1 MQGDETRGAG
11 AAVSEEL
18 RAARPLGL
26 RVFNKAGAAM
36 RKLGVPL
43 VRLDPDSLLQSAR
56 RNTGLSDY
64 GHDRF
69 REPLER
75 LVTSLESE
83 AKLTMLGRV
92 IARRDLVRLLE
103 GRLRHTELRKQHRE
117 IEWERIERPLFI
129 LGMPRTGTSILHE
142 LLAQDPHNR
151 VPMSWELM
159 IPFPP
164 PEARTFHSDPRI
176 AQVDAHLAGVD
187 KLIPDFKKMHP
198 MGAELPQ
205 ECAAITQYEF
215 ASMIWHTSNRVPGYQ
230 NWLERSDMRPVYQ
243 NHKRWL
249 QMLQWK
255 APAERWVL
263 KSPAHLWA
271 LESLLAVYPDAR
283 IVQNHRDPLKVIAS
297 LVSLVCT
304 LRSLA
309 MEEVDPHEIGL
320 DWTQR
325 LAAGLD
331 HAMRVRDEAKLPE
344 SQVLDIPFREFMS
357 DEIAMVR
364 KIYEHFGMEYTAEA
378 ERRMRAFLA
387 ANAADKH
394 GMHRYDL
401 SFAGLDEATERKR
414 YAAYQERFGIPSERM
429 A

>member
-1 MQGDETRGAG
+1 MT
-11 AAVSEEL
+11 EL
-18 RAARPLGL
+18 RAARPFGL
-26 RVFNKAGAAM
+26 RIFNRSGAAL
-36 RKLGVPL
+36 RKLGIPL
-43 VRLDPDSLLQSAR
+43 VRLDADSLLQAAR
-56 RNTGLSDY
+56 KSTGLTDF
-64 GHDRF
+64 GHDTF
-69 REPLER
+69 RAPLDR
-75 LVTSLESE
+75 LVASLESE
-83 AKLTMLGRV
+83 AQLTMLGRV

-103 GRLRHTELRKQHRE
+103 GRLRHTDLRKQHRE

-151 VPMSWELM
+151 VPMSWEVM

-164 PEARTFHSDPRI
+164 PETRTFRSDPRI

-215 ASMIWHTSNRVPGYQ
+215 ASMIWHTSNRVPSY
-230 NWLERSDMRPVYQ
+230 ERWFESADARPVYEA
-243 NHKRWL
+243 HKRFL

-255 APAERWVL
+255 APGERWVL
-263 KSPAHLWA
+263 KSPQHLWT
-271 LESLLAVYPDAR
+271 LQSLLAVYPDAR
-283 IVQNHRDPLKVIAS
+283 IVQNHRDPLKVVAS

-325 LAAGLD
+325 LAAGLE
-331 HAMRVRDEAKLPE
+331 HATRIRDEAKLPE
-344 SQVLDIPFREFMS
+344 SQVLDVPFREFMA

-364 KIYEHFGMEYTAEA
+364 KIYEHFGMEYSAEA

-394 GMHRYDL
+394 GRHTYDL
-401 SFAGLDEATERKR
+401 SLAGLDEATERKR
-414 YAAYQERFGIPSERM
+414 YAAYQQRFEIPSERM
-429 A
+429 T

>member
-1 MQGDETRGAG
+1 
-11 AAVSEEL
+11 VSQL
-18 RAARPLGL
+18 RAARPFAL
-26 RVFNKAGAAM
+26 RALNKTGAVL
-36 RKLGVPL
+36 RKLGIPL
-43 VRLDPDSLLQSAR
+43 VRLDPDSLLQTAR
-56 RNTGLSDY
+56 KSTGLSDF

-75 LVTSLESE
+75 LVASLESE
-83 AKLTMLGRV
+83 AQLTILGRT
-92 IARRDLVRLLE
+92 IARRDLLRLLE
-103 GRLRHTELRKQHRE
+103 SRLRHVELRKQHRE
-117 IEWERIERPLFI
+117 IEIERVERPLFI

-142 LLAQDPHNR
+142 LMAQDPQNR
-151 VPMSWELM
+151 VPMSWEVM
-159 IPFPP
+159 FPFPP
-164 PEARTFHSDPRI
+164 PEASTFATDPRI
-176 AQVDAHLAGVD
+176 AQVDEHLSGVD
-187 KLIPDFKKMHP
+187 RLIPDFKKMHP
-198 MGAELPQ
+198 MAAQLPQ
-205 ECAAITQYEF
+205 ECAAITQFEF
-215 ASMIWHTSNRVPGYQ
+215 ASMIWHTSNRVPSYE
-230 NWLERSDMRPVYQ
+230 NWFERTDMRAVYE
-243 NHKRWL
+243 NHKRFL

-263 KSPAHLWA
+263 KSPQHLWT
-271 LESLLAVYPDAR
+271 LEALLAVYPDAR
-283 IVQNHRDPLKVIAS
+283 IVQNHRDPLKVVAS

-309 MEEVDPHEIGL
+309 MEEVDPHEVGL

-325 LAAGLD
+325 LAGGLD
-331 HAMRVRDEAKLPE
+331 HAMRVRDEAKLPA
-344 SQVLDIPFREFMS
+344 SQVLDIPFREFMA

-394 GMHRYDL
+394 GRHSYDL

-429 A
+429 T